1 MDDDKDILDDGTAN
15 LADLEE
21 IIGDEVL
28 PEEDTDEEALFTSP
42 KDTDEED
49 EYEPDLADSYDDT
62 YDI

>member
-1 MDDDKDILDDGTAN
+1 MDEDKDILDDGTAN
-15 LADLEE
+15 LDDLEE

-28 PEEDTDEEALFTSP
+28 PEEDTDEEALFTGP
-42 KDTDEED
+42 KDADEED